1 MKIKTL
7 IGLIII
13 ALIIFII
20 YILNVDKDIYYVN
33 ISDSNIK
40 YNSYIKKELK
50 TKSKLEKYV
59 NYVDEDYRITD
70 LINDINTNK
79 NINDNQTIQNALIK
93 ADILTIKIGSN
104 ELEYKANN
112 RNINKLFDYSDEMIK
127 DLEELFKLLKIYDKE
142 KIYFIGFYNKKSP
155 YYDEIYNYLNLKI
168 QDMCNDYDID
178 FINIGDLDKKL
189 ENIKVKSSVLKYLQ
203 LK

>member
-70 LINDINTNK
+70 LINDINTNI

-112 RNINKLFDYSDEMIK
+112 RNISKLFDYSDEMIK
-127 DLEELFKLLKIYDKE
+127 DLEELFKLLKTYDKE

-168 QDMCNDYDID
+168 QDMCNDYDIT
-178 FINIGDLDKKL
+178 FINVGDLDKKL
-189 ENIKVKSSVLKYLQ
+189 ENVKVKSSVLKYLQ